1 MLKELLILALAVKMA
16 SQLKTLSAIVTFFRL
31 YETNPTATREEM
43 DVEQTRL
50 YEEMTNKMDEIP
62 KTPGSNRAAFKAA
75 LLYLA
80 GQL

>member
-1 MLKELLILALAVKMA
+1 MLKELLILTLSLEMA
-16 SQLKTLSAIVTFFRL
+16 QQLKTLSAIVTFFQL
-31 YETNPTATREEM
+31 YESKPNATHEEM

-50 YEEMTNKMDEIP
+50 YKEMTNKMDEIP